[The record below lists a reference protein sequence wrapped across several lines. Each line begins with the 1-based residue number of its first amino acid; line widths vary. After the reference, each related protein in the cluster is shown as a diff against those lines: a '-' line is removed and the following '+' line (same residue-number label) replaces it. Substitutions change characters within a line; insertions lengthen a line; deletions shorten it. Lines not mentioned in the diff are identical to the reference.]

1 MKYGFYIISWID
13 VKRLEFTLLKNLSGY
28 NQKVDLA
35 EKCKRALEARF
46 EGEIPMPKSHIKRRL
61 AKKRKNQE
69 LPRFF

>member
-1 MKYGFYIISWID
+1 MKN
-13 VKRLEFTLLKNLSGY
+13 VSGY

-61 AKKRKNQE
+61 AEKRKKQE